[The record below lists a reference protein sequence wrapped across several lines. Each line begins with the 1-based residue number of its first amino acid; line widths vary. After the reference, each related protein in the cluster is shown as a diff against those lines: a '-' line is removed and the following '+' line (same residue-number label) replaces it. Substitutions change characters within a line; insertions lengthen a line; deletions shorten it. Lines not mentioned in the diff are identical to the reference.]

1 MRRTKRKNYTVKQ
14 NRIKQSVG
22 SRVFDVFLYL
32 FMIAFTFCM
41 VYPFWNQL
49 VISLN
54 EGSDTVLGGI
64 TFWPRKFTLQN
75 YIYIF
80 QRQNLP
86 KGAAMSVAR
95 CVVGTFTSIVC
106 TALLGYI
113 VTMYFGGGMI
123 PTYLLY
129 SSIGLTDSFAVYW
142 LPGLL
147 SAYNMILVSSFIE
160 GIPDSLAESARIDGA
175 SEVRIFFKVILPL
188 CKPVIAALAIMTAVG
203 HWNSWFD
210 VYIYNPSGR
219 FDTLQM
225 YLRKILLDSEAASKL
240 MNDQKKYEAMKNLTT
255 SSVRAATTMIV
266 TIPIVCVYP
275 FFQKYFV
282 SGITIGAVKG

>member
-1 MRRTKRKNYTVKQ
+1 MRRAKRKNYTVKQ

-113 VTMYFGGGMI
+113 VTIKHFAGRKFMRIVMIITMYFGGGMI
-123 PTYLLY
+123 PTY
-129 SSIGLTDSFAVYW
+129 
-142 LPGLL
+142 LL

>member
-1 MRRTKRKNYTVKQ
+1 MRRAKKKNYTV

-64 TFWPRKFTLQN
+64 TFLPRKFTLQN

-113 VTMYFGGGMI
+113 VTIKHFAGRKFMRIVMIITMYFGGGMI
-123 PTYLLY
+123 PTYCF
-129 SSIGLTDSFAVYW
+129 I
-142 LPGLL
+142 LL
-147 SAYNMILVSSFIE
+147 SV
-160 GIPDSLAESARIDGA
+160 
-175 SEVRIFFKVILPL
+175 
-188 CKPVIAALAIMTAVG
+188 
-203 HWNSWFD
+203 
-210 VYIYNPSGR
+210 
-219 FDTLQM
+219 
-225 YLRKILLDSEAASKL
+225 
-240 MNDQKKYEAMKNLTT
+240 
-255 SSVRAATTMIV
+255 
-266 TIPIVCVYP
+266 
-275 FFQKYFV
+275 
-282 SGITIGAVKG
+282 

>member
-1 MRRTKRKNYTVKQ
+1 MQKKRIILIKQ

-64 TFWPRKFTLQN
+64 TFLPRKFTLQN

-113 VTMYFGGGMI
+113 VTIKHFAGRKFMQNCNDHYNVFWWWND

-160 GIPDSLAESARIDGA
+160 GIQVHLQSLRG
-175 SEVRIFFKVILPL
+175 
-188 CKPVIAALAIMTAVG
+188 
-203 HWNSWFD
+203 
-210 VYIYNPSGR
+210 
-219 FDTLQM
+219 
-225 YLRKILLDSEAASKL
+225 L
-240 MNDQKKYEAMKNLTT
+240 MVHQ
-255 SSVRAATTMIV
+255 R
-266 TIPIVCVYP
+266 
-275 FFQKYFV
+275 FV
-282 SGITIGAVKG
+282 SFLRSFFHFVSQLLQHLQL

>member
-1 MRRTKRKNYTVKQ
+1 MADELHLRKSTGYENFLKKGVKAYEACKKKNYTVKQ

-32 FMIAFTFCM
+32 FMVAFTFCM

-106 TALLGYI
+106 TALLG
-113 VTMYFGGGMI
+113 
-123 PTYLLY
+123 LHC
-129 SSIGLTDSFAVYW
+129 
-142 LPGLL
+142 
-147 SAYNMILVSSFIE
+147 N
-160 GIPDSLAESARIDGA
+160 
-175 SEVRIFFKVILPL
+175 
-188 CKPVIAALAIMTAVG
+188 
-203 HWNSWFD
+203 N
-210 VYIYNPSGR
+210 
-219 FDTLQM
+219 
-225 YLRKILLDSEAASKL
+225 
-240 MNDQKKYEAMKNLTT
+240 
-255 SSVRAATTMIV
+255 
-266 TIPIVCVYP
+266 
-275 FFQKYFV
+275 
-282 SGITIGAVKG
+282 